1 MELFQTLVDD
11 SSVNF
16 TEVHF
21 DIAISVCEKAG
32 FVNFSPLVLGWDL
45 GRDTGKMEATL
56 DPRFVR
62 RASGAKS

>member
-21 DIAISVCEKAG
+21 DIAISVCEKAAG
-32 FVNFSPLVLGWDL
+32 FVNFSPLVGVGMGLG
-45 GRDTGKMEATL
+45 TGHRE
-56 DPRFVR
+56 DGSNSHGIHVFV
-62 RASGAKS
+62 